1 MNDQKSATLL
11 QILKQHTA
19 NGIAVA
25 FSGGTDSTFLLKIL
39 AQLQQE
45 QFFHLEAL
53 YMHSIFQTE
62 QELHAVQELATE
74 FGVPLKIFSMDPIQE
89 IPEIK
94 NNPPDRCYFCKKNI
108 FTKFLEYT
116 RQKHIATLVDGTN
129 SEDLNHFRP
138 GLRALKELS
147 VFSPLAEA
155 GMTKKDIRQY
165 SAELHLP
172 TA

>member
-1 MNDQKSATLL
+1 MRYNDPTHYVANKNFKNTFTLDGETYTQIGTSNKYSYNGKEYGILSRATTN
-11 QILKQHTA
+11 QIGRT
-19 NGIAVA
+19 I
-25 FSGGTDSTFLLKIL
+25 
-39 AQLQQE
+39 
-45 QFFHLEAL
+45 
-53 YMHSIFQTE
+53 
-62 QELHAVQELATE
+62 
-74 FGVPLKIFSMDPIQE
+74 SM
-89 IPEIK
+89 
-94 NNPPDRCYFCKKNI
+94 Y
-108 FTKFLEYT
+108 LS
-116 RQKHIATLVDGTN
+116 DGTN